1 MQMKTN
7 KLFGSLVAVFMAVV
21 LFVPGQALAAAFG
34 VSPPWV
40 ENDNIK
46 PGASFVY
53 IINLSANDLPQNMSV
68 SATYEGNPEL
78 EKWLTIQNQDNLVM
92 TTGKNIVP
100 MSINVHVPEDA
111 QPGKYE
117 GNMKLSLIS
126 ASNQMNSITTL
137 LGGNVTIKLNVVN
150 HDVTEY
156 KVREISVNPI
166 IEGQPITLSMT
177 IQNLGN
183 TEIASVKTKASVLD
197 KKSNAVIFSGAVNQL
212 NVTVQPQTKTTTKL
226 TLPVPGLQAG
236 DYWLDVEAAENNGNV
251 YKNRLHMTVTPK
263 LSNNIVSTGVT
274 VTPEGW
280 IKPVAM
286 NDMFKSGQNANVETS
301 VKVRAPL
308 TNQLIMVI
316 IGILLVLTGIV
327 GKFYLTFKKKR
338 H

>member
-1 MQMKTN
+1 MKTN
-7 KLFGSLVAVFMAVV
+7 KLLSSLVAVFMAVV

-46 PGASFVY
+46 PGSSFVY
-53 IINLSANDLPQNMSV
+53 IINLSANDLPQNMAV
-68 SATYEGNPEL
+68 NTAYEGNTEL
-78 EKWLTIQNQDNLVM
+78 EKWLTIQNRDNLIM

-100 MSINVHVPEDA
+100 MSINVHVPENA
-111 QPGKYE
+111 RPGNYE
-117 GNMKLSLIS
+117 GNLRLSLV
-126 ASNQMNSITTL
+126 AANNQTNSITTL
-137 LGGNVTIKLNVVN
+137 LGGNVTIRLNVVDY
-150 HDVTEY
+150 DVTEY
-156 KVREISVNPI
+156 KIREISVDPI
-166 IEGQPITLSMT
+166 IEGQPIGLAMT
-177 IQNLGN
+177 VQNLGN

-226 TLPVPGLQAG
+226 TLPVPGLTAG
-236 DYWLDVEAAENNGNV
+236 DYWLDVEATENNGNL
-251 YKNRLHMTVTPK
+251 YKNRLHLTVTPQ
-263 LSNNIVSTGVT
+263 LNNNIVSTDVT
-274 VTPEGW
+274 VAPEGW

-308 TNQLIMVI
+308 TNQLIMVM

-338 H
+338 R